1 MKKSILFSVACVLT
15 LTSCATIVAGGN
27 PKITIDGDT
36 KDPVNHGKTKSVR
49 NQKRK
54 VIFRRKNEM
63 CNKKHPSNETWMLF
77 C

>member
-36 KDPVNHGKTKSVR
+36 KDPVTIITEKQTYPLTSHFHTLCKLTDIK
-49 NQKRK
+49 
-54 VIFRRKNEM
+54 
-63 CNKKHPSNETWMLF
+63 
-77 C
+77 